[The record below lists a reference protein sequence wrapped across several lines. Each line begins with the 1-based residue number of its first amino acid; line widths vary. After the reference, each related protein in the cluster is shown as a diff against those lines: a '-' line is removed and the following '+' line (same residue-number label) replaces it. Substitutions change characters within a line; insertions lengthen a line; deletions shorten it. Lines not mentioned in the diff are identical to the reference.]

1 MAAQLHIRLIKLR
14 EVQATTALSRSAIY
28 QLERDGKFP
37 KRVSIGLRAAAWKSD
52 EIAEW
57 IESRARRVA

>member
-1 MAAQLHIRLIKLR
+1 MVAQIQSYLLRLR
-14 EVQATTALSRSAIY
+14 EVRAATGLSRSSIY
-28 QLERDGKFP
+28 SLEAQGKFP
-37 KRVSIGLRAAAWKSD
+37 KRVSIGARAVAWKSD